1 MRNTILIQDTI
12 LTLSDTLNG
21 KVLFKPFSNYP
32 PVLRDMCIVA
42 DNNIKQGDIINTIL
56 SVNTGKLLQKVSLY
70 DIFEPK
76 GEDSKKS
83 YTYSL
88 EFRSGERTLTNDEVN
103 LLQDKIVLELQQK
116 LKAELRK

>member
-1 MRNTILIQDTI
+1 MKDTI
-12 LTLSDTLNG
+12 LTLSDTLNN
-21 KVLFKPFSNYP
+21 KVQFKPFSNFP
-32 PVLRDMCIVA
+32 PVLRDLCIIA
-42 DNNIKQGDIINTIL
+42 DTNIKQGDIVNTIL

-76 GEDSKKS
+76 GENSKKS

-88 EFRSGERTLTNDEVN
+88 EYRSGERTLTNEEVN
-103 LLQDKIVLELQQK
+103 VLQDKIVDELSKK

>member
-1 MRNTILIQDTI
+1 MQDTI

-21 KVLFKPFSNYP
+21 KVFFKPFSNFP
-32 PVLRDMCIVA
+32 PVLRDLCIIA
-42 DNNIKQGDIINTIL
+42 ENNIKQGDIINTIL

-76 GEDSKKS
+76 GEGSKKS

-88 EFRSGERTLTNDEVN
+88 EYRADDRTLTNEEVN
-103 LLQDKIVLELQQK
+103 ILQDKIVVELQKK

>member
-1 MRNTILIQDTI
+1 MRDTILIKDTI

-21 KVLFKPFSNYP
+21 RVLFRPFSNYP
-32 PVLRDMCIVA
+32 PVLRDLCIIA
-42 DNNIKQGDIINTIL
+42 DNNIKQGDIINIIL
-56 SVNTGKLLQKVSLY
+56 SVNTDKLLQKVSLY

-76 GEDSKKS
+76 GEAGKKS

-88 EFRSGERTLTNDEVN
+88 EYRSGDRTLTNEEVN
-103 LLQDKIVLELQQK
+103 KFQDKIVLELQKK